1 MGLRIIYGKAGCG
14 KSSFCFSEISKLI
27 KTDEKIF
34 IVTPEQFSFTAEKKL
49 MECVNQNESRTKIK
63 QETLFTNLI
72 NRVKKITK
80 EEELKVE
87 KREVTKDDKK
97 AIIITIA
104 IILGLGLLLWILPFT
119 HQFMEDFLFLRF

>member
-1 MGLRIIYGKAGCG
+1 MFNKN
-14 KSSFCFSEISKLI
+14 KK
-27 KTDEKIF
+27 
-34 IVTPEQFSFTAEKKL
+34 EKKS
-49 MECVNQNESRTKIK
+49 NQNESRTKIK

-104 IILGLGLLLWILPFT
+104 IILGLGLLLWILSFT

>member
-1 MGLRIIYGKAGCG
+1 MFNKN
-14 KSSFCFSEISKLI
+14 KK
-27 KTDEKIF
+27 
-34 IVTPEQFSFTAEKKL
+34 EKKS
-49 MECVNQNESRTKIK
+49 NQNESRTKIK

-104 IILGLGLLLWILPFT
+104 FLSPILIFIYS
-119 HQFMEDFLFLRF
+119 DS

>member
-1 MGLRIIYGKAGCG
+1 MFNKN
-14 KSSFCFSEISKLI
+14 KKE
-27 KTDEKIF
+27 KT
-34 IVTPEQFSFTAEKKL
+34 S
-49 MECVNQNESRTKIK
+49 NQNESRTKIK